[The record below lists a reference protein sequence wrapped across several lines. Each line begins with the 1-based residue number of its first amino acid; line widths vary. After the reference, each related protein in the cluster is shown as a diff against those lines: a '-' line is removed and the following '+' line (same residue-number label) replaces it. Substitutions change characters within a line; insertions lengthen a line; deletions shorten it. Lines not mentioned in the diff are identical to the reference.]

1 MDEDGWNEPPGFHLI
16 PLPYADDLRAVP
28 IDRAE
33 RGTCPS
39 TFAQT
44 RTRTNFWVGV
54 QLQMKSKRQL
64 KNGFRNSVSRMG
76 LIHLIRIQIQ
86 VRMHLD
92 IPVENSC
99 DWVMI

>member
-1 MDEDGWNEPPGFHLI
+1 MSLLDSILSHYLTRMILE
-16 PLPYADDLRAVP
+16 LRLSTELSVV
-28 IDRAE
+28 RA
-33 RGTCPS
+33 P

-44 RTRTNFWVGV
+44 RTRTDFWVGV

-92 IPVENSC
+92 IPIENSC